1 MKKGHAC
8 RQAGFTLLELVI
20 TMGLVSVVGLLLVVI
35 IVNSTGVFYKE
46 SSKLSQGLNSND
58 ALSSIRGD
66 IKQSNGVVATYTDG
80 STTYTSGT
88 TQLILKLSSID
99 SSNNLISNTYDY
111 FVYFLDQKKLRLKSF
126 PDPASVRKKQDQ
138 IFSTIVDSVL
148 FQYFNLSNPP
158 LEVSPTTASK
168 VKITITL
175 KEKSGAGYETRTAT
189 SEATLRND

>member
-1 MKKGHAC
+1 MKK
-8 RQAGFTLLELVI
+8 GFTLLELVI

-46 SSKLSQGLNSND
+46 SSKLSEGLNIND
-58 ALSSIRGD
+58 TLSSIRSI

-80 STTYTSGT
+80 SITYSSGT

-99 SSNNLISNTYDY
+99 SSNNLIPNTYDY

-138 IFSTIVDSVL
+138 IFSTIADLVL

-158 LEVSPTTASK
+158 LEVSPSTASK

-175 KEKSGAGYETRTAT
+175 RQKSGANYETKTAT

>member
-99 SSNNLISNTYDY
+99 SSNNLISNTYAY